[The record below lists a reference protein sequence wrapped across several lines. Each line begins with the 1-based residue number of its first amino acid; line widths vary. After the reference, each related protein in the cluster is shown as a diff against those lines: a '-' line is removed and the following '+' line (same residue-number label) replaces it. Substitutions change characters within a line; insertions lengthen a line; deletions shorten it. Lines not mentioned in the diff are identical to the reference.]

1 MDQTRLCWGVALRK
15 QYTGSELILIDNYM
29 IASQSTMHV
38 KLLCFTNVSYI
49 EISCFTISTFCI
61 HIYRVAKKYDQA
73 CKNQP
78 YESKLLLVNMLSFES
93 SVLFLQASEKC
104 P

>member
-1 MDQTRLCWGVALRK
+1 MRLCWEVALRK
-15 QYTGSELILIDNYM
+15 QYTGSELILTDNYM
-29 IASQSTMHV
+29 TASQSTMHV

-61 HIYRVAKKYDQA
+61 HIYRIAKNMTRPEKINHVSLNYSWLI
-73 CKNQP
+73 C
-78 YESKLLLVNMLSFES
+78 MLSFES
-93 SVLFLQASEKC
+93 SILFLQASEKC